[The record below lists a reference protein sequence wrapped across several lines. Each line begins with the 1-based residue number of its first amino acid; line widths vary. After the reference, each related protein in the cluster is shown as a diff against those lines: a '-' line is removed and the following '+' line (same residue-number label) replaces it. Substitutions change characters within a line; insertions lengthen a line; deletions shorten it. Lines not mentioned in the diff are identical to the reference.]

1 MLMLQ
6 FFRRKQSRFGKERG
20 FFFFFF
26 FFFGDLDSSGLSEV
40 IGSKHLIQVLKIYK
54 GMRNEVH
61 WCRLLLIRVL

>member
-1 MLMLQ
+1 MLTLQ

-20 FFFFFF
+20 IFFFLGG
-26 FFFGDLDSSGLSEV
+26 GDLDSSGLSEV

>member
-1 MLMLQ
+1 ME
-6 FFRRKQSRFGKERG
+6 KKEG

>member
-6 FFRRKQSRFGKERG
+6 FFRRKQSSFGKERD
-20 FFFFFF
+20 FFFLD
-26 FFFGDLDSSGLSEV
+26 DLDSSDLSEV

-61 WCRLLLIRVL
+61 WCRLLLIRIL